1 MNKKTIMLVI
11 LLGISFSLSSCK
23 QEEYPIELTK
33 TMNEILE
40 ENDDWECYSEGCG
53 TYYITDLSILSTLLI
68 VDGVDNVVMQDFGI
82 ASDLFSATYI
92 DYNYLLNIIRVH
104 DKFGYDYHGTCEII
118 KDDMICD
125 EGMPEFSDEAIEMI
139 IEFKNYIDDIVED
152 YKK

>member
-1 MNKKTIMLVI
+1 MKKKIIMLI
-11 LLGISFSLSSCK
+11 MLMGISFALTSCK

-53 TYYITDLSILSTLLI
+53 TYYITDLAVFSKVQI
-68 VDGVDNVVMQDFGI
+68 VEELEDAVIQNFGI
-82 ASDLFSATYI
+82 SSDLFWGIKLRYHYLSNDISAYDI
-92 DYNYLLNIIRVH
+92 FGRDYQ
-104 DKFGYDYHGTCEII
+104 GTCKII

-125 EGMPEFSDEAIEMI
+125 EGMPEFSDEAIERI